1 MLIIHY
7 LYDIIFLSFFGE
19 ITYIRTEGE
28 FLNFKYLLGIMKKYH
43 FILYCILAL
52 LLPEICLRGLIAP
65 GFFSEGYVKV
75 MFKFFTAAWIFLIT
89 GFCVFLLPKR
99 SGKITFGILSGI
111 FIVLSFSQY
120 IYFKI
125 FDQFFWL
132 KSIMLA
138 GEGADYL
145 EHVIKMIDKRL
156 IILTILEIA
165 FLVLAL
171 IFWRKPEIQKKKRKW
186 SVIIPIIVIACC
198 HILMQPWLYG
208 DAQNQWDVWKKPRVV
223 YKNFNDINKCIEIT
237 GIYQLTCRDIIA
249 TVFPIDGYGEKEFKQ
264 VEEFFEEKG
273 NPEKNKYSDI
283 FKGKNVIAVMMES
296 MDTWMIDEENT
307 PTLYNMMEN
316 GIHFTNYNAPFFGA
330 GFTFGSEFAFNTG
343 FFTPVS
349 AISASN
355 FSTNSFPYALARLF
369 KEKGYSANSFHFNS
383 PDFYNRG
390 IMHKSFGYDKYNCVQ
405 DFGVTGT
412 EAEIDTNMI
421 KCDAIYEK
429 MTEKA
434 PFFNFIVTYS
444 AHLPYI
450 GNSKKLDLA
459 KEYYPEL
466 LGREENEELD
476 NIRILA
482 HDTDEFFRILLER
495 LEEDGLLKNTV
506 IVAYTDHFAYGVSD
520 ETLLDEWKG
529 ETLSYTVPA
538 FIYSEDIK
546 PMKVDKPM
554 MTIDWAPTLV
564 NLFGL
569 DAVGKYIGNDILAP
583 ENNGLAYFETW
594 GWLDNVTYYVPSK
607 EELVEADTV
616 HIEKQNR
623 RVRQSITVN
632 DTIVLGDYY
641 KGRE

>member
-1 MLIIHY
+1 MGKIGY
-7 LYDIIFLSFFGE
+7 E
-19 ITYIRTEGE
+19 RTGDE
-28 FLNFKYLLGIMKKYH
+28 FKYMLGFIKKYH

-52 LLPEICLRGLIAP
+52 VLPEICIRSLIAP

-75 MFKFFTAAWIFLIT
+75 ISTFFTAGWVSLIT
-89 GFCVFLLPKR
+89 GFCVFILPKK
-99 SGKITFGILSGI
+99 SGKITFGILSGL
-111 FIVLSFSQY
+111 FIILSLSQY

-145 EHVIKMIDKRL
+145 DHVVKQIDKKL
-156 IILTILEIA
+156 IIFFGLEII
-165 FLVLAL
+165 FLVLSL
-171 IFWRKPEIQKKKRKW
+171 VFWNKPATCKKKRKW
-186 SVIIPIIVIACC
+186 AVLGPIIVLFITHLC
-198 HILMQPWLYG
+198 MQPWLFG

-223 YKNFNDINKCIEIT
+223 YKNFNDINKSIEIT
-237 GIYQLTCRDIIA
+237 GIYQLTYRDIF
-249 TVFPIDGYGEKEFKQ
+249 TTLFPFDGYGEKEFKK
-264 VEEFFEEKG
+264 VDEFFEEKG
-273 NPEKNKYSDI
+273 APEKNEYSDL
-283 FKGKNVIAVMMES
+283 FKGKNIIAVMMES
-296 MDTWMIDEENT
+296 MDTWMIDKEHT
-307 PTLYNMMEN
+307 PTIYNMMQK
-316 GIHFTNYNAPFFGA
+316 GINFTNYNAPFFGA

-369 KEKGYSANSFHFNS
+369 KDQGYTANSFHYNS

-390 IMHKSFGYDKYNCVQ
+390 IMHKSFGYEKYNSVQ
-405 DFGVTGT
+405 DFGVTGID
-412 EAEIDTNMI
+412 AELDTNMI

-429 MTEKA
+429 MIEKT
-434 PFFNFIVTYS
+434 PFFNFVVTYS
-444 AHLPYI
+444 AHLPYT
-450 GNSKKLDLA
+450 GNSKKLALA

-466 LGREENEELD
+466 LGKDENEELN
-476 NIRILA
+476 NIHILA
-482 HDTDEFFRILLER
+482 HDTDEFFRILLEK
-495 LEEDGLLKNTV
+495 LEADGLLDDTV

-520 ETLLDEWKG
+520 EDLLDEWKG
-529 ETLSYTVPA
+529 EALSYTVPA
-538 FIYSEDIK
+538 FIYSKNIK
-546 PMKVDKPM
+546 PTKIDKPM
-554 MTIDWAPTLV
+554 MTIDWAPTIV

-583 ENNGLAYFETW
+583 DNGGFAYFETW
-594 GWLDNVTYYVPSK
+594 GWLDNAMYYVPSK
-607 EELVEADTV
+607 EEIYQQDAV

-641 KGRE
+641 KDHN

>member
-1 MLIIHY
+1 M
-7 LYDIIFLSFFGE
+7 
-19 ITYIRTEGE
+19 
-28 FLNFKYLLGIMKKYH
+28 LGIIKKYH

-52 LLPEICLRGLIAP
+52 VLPEICLRSLIAP
-65 GFFSEGYVKV
+65 GFFSEGYVRV
-75 MFKFFTAAWIFLIT
+75 VSTLFTAAWVLLIT
-89 GFCVFLLPKR
+89 GFCVFVLPKR
-99 SGKITFGILSGI
+99 GGKITFGILSGV
-111 FIVLSFSQY
+111 FIILSLCQY
-120 IYFKI
+120 VYFKI

-145 EHVIKMIDKRL
+145 DHVVKQFDGKFIAFAV
-156 IILTILEIA
+156 LEIA
-165 FLVLAL
+165 VLVLAL
-171 IFWRKPEIQKKKRKW
+171 VFWKKPEVSKKARRW
-186 SVIIPIIVIACC
+186 AFFAPVIILFVT
-198 HILMQPWLYG
+198 HLLMQPWLFG

-237 GIYQLTCRDIIA
+237 GIYQLTYRDIF
-249 TVFPIDGYGEKEFKQ
+249 TTLFPFDGYGEKEFKQ

-273 NPEKNKYSDI
+273 EPEKNEYSDI
-283 FKGKNVIAVMMES
+283 FRGKNVIAIMMES
-296 MDTWMIDEENT
+296 MDTWMIDEEYT
-307 PTLYNMMEN
+307 PTLYNMMQQ

-369 KEKGYSANSFHFNS
+369 KEEGYTENYFHFNS
-383 PDFYNRG
+383 SEFYNRG
-390 IMHKSFGYDKYNCVQ
+390 IMHKSFGYDKYNSVQ
-405 DFGVTGT
+405 DFGITGT
-412 EAEIDTNMI
+412 EAELDTNMI

-434 PFFNFIVTYS
+434 PFFNFVVTYS
-444 AHLPYI
+444 AHLPYT
-450 GNSKKLDLA
+450 GTSKKLALA

-466 LGREENEELD
+466 LGQEENEELN

-495 LEEDGLLKNTV
+495 LEADGLLDDTV
-506 IVAYTDHFAYGVSD
+506 IVAYTDHFAYGVSEED
-520 ETLLDEWKG
+520 LLDEWKG
-529 ETLSYTVPA
+529 DTLSYTVPA
-538 FIYSEDIK
+538 FIYSKDIK
-546 PMKVDKPM
+546 PMKIDKPM

-569 DAVGKYIGNDILAP
+569 DAVGKYIGNDIMAP
-583 ENNGLAYFETW
+583 DNGGFAYFETW
-594 GWLDNVTYYVPSK
+594 GWLDNAMYYVPSK
-607 EELVEADTV
+607 EELVEQDTV
-616 HIEKQNR
+616 HIQKQNR

-641 KGRE
+641 KDKK